1 MSTDKRLTIVAR
13 YNEDISWA
21 NKLPGDV
28 VIYNKG
34 ESFPYEMPRIDVKN
48 KGREAETYV
57 RAIIDFYDQ
66 LKSFHTICFLQ
77 GDPFA
82 HCSDVMDT
90 LSNHIFSYFKTKNIQ
105 YQPIVYLA
113 DESFNVFCPKE
124 SFVFESHTNIIDIY
138 WGIIENKSYNHI
150 TEKKVSFQMDDVKFD
165 MYDMLYLLEIMKIP
179 YQGKSVSWAY
189 GAQYLVDTDLILC
202 KSKDWWINF
211 YNFMIYTIDVLES
224 ESFPYIMERLWP
236 TIFYHGYKNER

>member
-1 MSTDKRLTIVAR
+1 MSIEKRLTIVAR

-21 NKLPGDV
+21 NNLPGDV

-34 ESFPYEMPRIDVKN
+34 ESFPYEIPRTDVKN
-48 KGREAETYV
+48 TGREAETYV

-66 LKSFHTICFLQ
+66 LSTFDSVCFLQ

-90 LSNHIFSYFKTKNIQ
+90 LSNHKFLYFNNKNIN
-105 YQPIVYLA
+105 YQPIIYLA
-113 DESFNVFCPKE
+113 DESFQIFCPRDA
-124 SFVFESHTNIIDIY
+124 FIFGTHTNIIDIF
-138 WGIIENKSYNHI
+138 WEKIDKKSYKHI
-150 TEKKVSFQMDDVKFD
+150 TEQKISFQKENIKFD

-179 YQGKSVSWAY
+179 YKDKAVSWAY
-189 GAQYLVDTDLILC
+189 GAQYLVDTELILC

-236 TIFYHGYKNER
+236 TIFYHGYKNDR